1 MKDNKITIKDK
12 GKVYIFQVET
22 MLKTEDMQKIREHLQ
37 KQITEGCVLLPPY
50 IKLLNK
56 RWGNIGKKLGF

>member
-50 IKLLNK
+50 IRLLNE
-56 RWGNIGKKLGF
+56 